1 MSQIKPFTSVT
12 DQYVNNVFVIT
23 VEIKFVMPYQEFIVY
38 FKLKRLPRL
47 GIFTPVMNRIITEK
61 TSNIFKRRS

>member
-38 FKLKRLPRL
+38 FKLKGLARL

>member
-1 MSQIKPFTSVT
+1 MPQIKPFTSVT

-38 FKLKRLPRL
+38 FNLKRLPRL